1 MITLNAGRTVEQKK
15 TLYARVVE
23 LLNEDPGV
31 HPQGVLINPVEVPR
45 ETWSFGVAQH
55 AS

>member
-1 MITLNAGRTVEQKK
+1 MITLNAGRTVEQK
-15 TLYARVVE
+15 TRVVE